1 MQGTW
6 AGLPHTHI
14 QTGCAIANL
23 KTPHPPQPSIGLGKG
38 KSGNTVKENIILGT
52 TRKQTHKQINS
63 TSRGLLHKSRIKTSG
78 INDSAELNEAKTCAS
93 RLNWLHKDQA
103 RMSRHGFIKPGET
116 NPG

>member
-1 MQGTW
+1 MKMSCW
-6 AGLPHTHI
+6 
-14 QTGCAIANL
+14 
-23 KTPHPPQPSIGLGKG
+23 S
-38 KSGNTVKENIILGT
+38 SW
-52 TRKQTHKQINS
+52 
-63 TSRGLLHKSRIKTSG
+63 GLLHKSRIKTSG

>member
-1 MQGTW
+1 M
-6 AGLPHTHI
+6 
-14 QTGCAIANL
+14 AI
-23 KTPHPPQPSIGLGKG
+23 
-38 KSGNTVKENIILGT
+38 NT
-52 TRKQTHKQINS
+52 
-63 TSRGLLHKSRIKTSG
+63 RGLLHKSRIKTSG

>member
-1 MQGTW
+1 MSVCVYTLSVQNMNNTW
-6 AGLPHTHI
+6 
-14 QTGCAIANL
+14 
-23 KTPHPPQPSIGLGKG
+23 
-38 KSGNTVKENIILGT
+38 
-52 TRKQTHKQINS
+52 
-63 TSRGLLHKSRIKTSG
+63 GLLHKSRIKTSG

>member
-1 MQGTW
+1 M
-6 AGLPHTHI
+6 
-14 QTGCAIANL
+14 
-23 KTPHPPQPSIGLGKG
+23 
-38 KSGNTVKENIILGT
+38 
-52 TRKQTHKQINS
+52 
-63 TSRGLLHKSRIKTSG
+63 HKSRIKTSG